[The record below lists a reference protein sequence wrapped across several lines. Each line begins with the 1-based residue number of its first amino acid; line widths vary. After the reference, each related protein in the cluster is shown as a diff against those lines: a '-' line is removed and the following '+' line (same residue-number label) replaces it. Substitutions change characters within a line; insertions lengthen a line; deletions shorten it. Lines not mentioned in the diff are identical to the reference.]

1 MITFIQMP
9 SVPYDWMVQRPQ
21 QIMTKLARNGYKVYY
36 FNRGK
41 GNGIVERES
50 NLNIVEKNYNPTDIK
65 TEGNVVLWCSSPE
78 QVVNVDKIPHDI
90 IVYDVVDDASNEF
103 TSWGRYIDEMLKRA
117 HIVFT
122 TADKLYEKFKRLH
135 PKVYLLNNAVD
146 LDNFSRSK
154 TEKPVDLPTFKP
166 IVGYVGA
173 VASWMDWDLIETI
186 TKQPKYNFVFV
197 GPFYNGFRPRLIRS
211 NVYYLG
217 IKDYSKLPYYINNFG
232 CCIIPFKIND
242 MTNSCNP
249 VKLYEYFSLG
259 KPVVTTSMKEVYK
272 FSDLSYIANNAKEF
286 MDYIDKA
293 VNERNNQLVNRRI
306 MTAHQNSWDSRV
318 NMIKEILYEEFHII

>member
-21 QIMTKLARNGYKVYY
+21 QIMTKLARNEYKVYY

-50 NLNIVEKNYNPTDIK
+50 NLNIVGKNYNPTDIR
-65 TEGNVVLWCSSPE
+65 TEGNVVLWCSSPD
-78 QVVNVDKIPHDI
+78 QVINVDKIPHDI

-103 TSWGRYIDEMLKRA
+103 TSWERYIDEMLKRA

-154 TEKPVDLPTFKP
+154 IEKPADLPTFKP

-186 TKQPKYNFVFV
+186 TKQSKYNFVFV

-211 NVYYLG
+211 NIYYLG
-217 IKDYSKLPYYINNFG
+217 IKDYSKLPYYINNFD

-259 KPVVTTSMKEVYK
+259 KPVITTSMKEVYK

-293 VNERNNQLVNRRI
+293 VNERNSQLVNKRI